1 MNPIINSLRFQD
13 HVEEVIPGMTQ
24 LLSKHLGR
32 FSRGGVYRLLIDY
45 EGILFIW

>member
-32 FSRGGVYRLLIDY
+32 FSRGVCTGY
-45 EGILFIW
+45 